1 MIFLKCSYHPNLI
14 ELQNAPLTYSLWWD
28 GKVLK
33 NPTYYVDFFQHYG
46 TFDALDLKQVQKE
59 ISIYLRFHQIILK
72 TLMIELINIKIEE
85 NAHKNAWRNH
95 VYKKWFHYREECCS
109 TDFQT

>member
-33 NPTYYVDFFQHYG
+33 NPTYYVDFFQHNG
-46 TFDALDLKQVQKE
+46 TFVALDLASSE
-59 ISIYLRFHQIILK
+59 GNFYIPSFSSDYF
-72 TLMIELINIKIEE
+72 ENIDDRIDK
-85 NAHKNAWRNH
+85 HK
-95 VYKKWFHYREECCS
+95 
-109 TDFQT
+109 D